1 MRDQHKTLV
10 DETEILRK
18 EFNRFAANHD
28 KLGKSLNSQ
37 VDEMKEKNSKFFK

>member
-1 MRDQHKTLV
+1 MKDQHKTLV
-10 DETEILRK
+10 DETEFLRK

-37 VDEMKEKNSKFFK
+37 MDEVKDKNTKF